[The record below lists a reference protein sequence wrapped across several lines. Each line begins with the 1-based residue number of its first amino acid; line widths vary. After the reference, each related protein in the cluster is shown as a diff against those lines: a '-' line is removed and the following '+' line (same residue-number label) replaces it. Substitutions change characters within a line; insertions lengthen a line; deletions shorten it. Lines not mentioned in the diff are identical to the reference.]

1 MDNQNVAKT
10 GFYYILCI
18 VPKKKVILFIIFSQR
33 DLNIFLVAV
42 GNHLDYRKAKI
53 TNFQNSNHEVADV
66 LNITTNETNQSI
78 SFEKKAAVNIRA

>member
-1 MDNQNVAKT
+1 MTLYVWFQR
-10 GFYYILCI
+10 
-18 VPKKKVILFIIFSQR
+18 KKLFCLLFFPQR
-33 DLNIFLVAV
+33 DLNIFVV

-53 TNFQNSNHEVADV
+53 TNSQNSNHEVADV